1 MPLLALIRHGPTA
14 WNRDRRLQGR
24 ADIPLDDA
32 GRAQVR
38 AGGPPAG
45 LAAFDWVSSP
55 LVRARE
61 TAALLAGRAVPA
73 APALAEMDW
82 GEWEGRRLADLR
94 RGLGPQM
101 AANEARGLDF
111 LPPGGESPRMVQARI
126 APWLEGVAAHGRP
139 LAAVTHRG
147 VIRALYALAVGWDMT
162 GRPPVRLDSNAVHV
176 FRVGPDGLPTVR
188 ALNLPLG
195 RPDP

>member
-38 AGGPPAG
+38 AGAPPAG

-61 TAALLAGRAVPA
+61 TAALLAGRAVPVSS
-73 APALAEMDW
+73 ALAEMDW
-82 GEWEGRRLADLR
+82 GDWEGRRLADLR
-94 RGLGPQM
+94 RGPDPQM

-126 APWLEGVAAHGRP
+126 APWLEGMAARGRP

-147 VIRALYALAVGWDMT
+147 VIRALYALAVRWDMT
-162 GRPPVRLDSNAVHV
+162 GRPPERLHSNAVHM
-176 FRVGPDGLPTVR
+176 FRIGPDGHPTVR

>member
-38 AGGPPAG
+38 AASPPAG

-61 TAALLAGRAVPA
+61 TAALLAGRAVPVS
-73 APALAEMDW
+73 PALAEMDW
-82 GEWEGRRLADLR
+82 GGWEGRRLADLR
-94 RGLGPQM
+94 RGHDRQM

-126 APWLEGVAAHGRP
+126 ASWLEGVAARGRP

-147 VIRALYALAVGWDMT
+147 VIRALYALAVRWDMT
-162 GRPPVRLDSNAVHV
+162 GRPPERLGSNAVHM
-176 FRVGPDGLPTVR
+176 FRIGREGLPTVR
-188 ALNLPLG
+188 ALNLPLA